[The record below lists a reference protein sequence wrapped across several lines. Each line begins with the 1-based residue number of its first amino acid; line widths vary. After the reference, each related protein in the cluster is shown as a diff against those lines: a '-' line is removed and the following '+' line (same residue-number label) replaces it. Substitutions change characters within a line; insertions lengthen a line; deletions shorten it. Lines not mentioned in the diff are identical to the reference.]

1 MNWEQPGDGPG
12 DESNSDSTS
21 ESGWDYDRL
30 VDIAQ
35 RHGTPVHVLDTAR
48 LDRATEHLYDV
59 FGGLGRPA
67 RAYYSVKTN
76 YLPYL
81 LRRLTGH
88 GMGADVVSGYEL
100 EAALA
105 AGFDPADIV
114 FNGPVKTDAELAA
127 AARHGVRVN
136 IDGEQEIAA
145 LESIAARA
153 GLTVEVGIRI
163 SPGVPVSTSSDPSYR
178 AQAERA
184 AARNRFGWPAGSPQL
199 AGLVEEIA
207 GSPHLSLTA
216 VHAHLS
222 SQIVHQDL
230 MLQALGR
237 VLEEAAV
244 LHRRFPLREVNIG
257 GGFGVPG
264 IRRPRTGPLTAL
276 WTGQGGAAPAQDD
289 EPVMEVA
296 RLLPELDKLMQSV
309 GLEGVTLACEPGRWL
324 VSDAMAMM
332 TQVMSRKELPEARW
346 LILDGGN
353 NVAPWAGS
361 GEIHRLTPV
370 GRKFSDRRITWSV
383 AGPLCYE
390 NDVHATA
397 MELPADLRPGDLLCL
412 HDTGAY
418 SLGRSNNFIR
428 TRAGIVAVDGDQEEL
443 VWRAE
448 TGADVFALA
457 DPAVP
462 GAQPGAS

>member
-1 MNWEQPGDGPG
+1 MSQDQP
-12 DESNSDSTS
+12 DSRS
-21 ESGWDYDRL
+21 EPGWDYERL
-30 VDIAQ
+30 VGIAQ
-35 RHGTPVHVLDTAR
+35 RRGTPVHVLDSAR
-48 LDRATEHLYDV
+48 LDRATEHLLDV
-59 FGGLGRPA
+59 LGGLGRPA
-67 RAYYSVKTN
+67 HAYYSVKTN

-81 LRRLTGH
+81 LRRLAGH

-105 AGFDPADIV
+105 AGFDPAATV
-114 FNGPVKTDAELAA
+114 FNGPVKTDAELATA
-127 AARHGVRVN
+127 VRHGVRVN

-145 LESIAARA
+145 LGSIAARA
-153 GLTVEVGIRI
+153 GQTIEVGIRI

-178 AQAERA
+178 TQAERA
-184 AARNRFGWPAGSPQL
+184 AAHNRFGWPAGSPQL
-199 AGLVEEIA
+199 ARLVEQIA
-207 GSPHLSLTA
+207 ESRHLSLTA

-230 MLQALGR
+230 MLQALDR
-237 VLEEAAV
+237 VLDEAAV
-244 LHRRFPLREVNIG
+244 LHRRFGLREVNIG

-276 WTGQGGAAPAQDD
+276 WTAQGGTAPAQDD
-289 EPVMEVA
+289 EPVLEVA
-296 RLLPELDKLMQSV
+296 RLLPELDKRMQRI
-309 GLEGVTLACEPGRWL
+309 GLEGVALACEPGRWL
-324 VSDAMAMM
+324 VSDAMAMV

-353 NVAPWAGS
+353 NVAPWVGS

-370 GRKFSDRRITWSV
+370 GRDFSARRSTWSV

-390 NDVHATA
+390 NDVHAAA
-397 MELPADLRPGDLLCL
+397 MELPDDLRPGDLLCL

-428 TRAGIVAVDGDQEEL
+428 TRAGVVAVDGDQEEL

-448 TGADVFALA
+448 TGADVFSLA
-457 DPAVP
+457 DPVPP
-462 GAQPGAS
+462 GATPGTL

>member
-1 MNWEQPGDGPG
+1 VNRDWPDNGSVP
-12 DESNSDSTS
+12 
-21 ESGWDYDRL
+21 GWDQERL

-35 RHGTPVHVLDTAR
+35 RHGSPVHVLDAGR
-48 LDRATEHLYDV
+48 LDRATEYLLEV
-59 FGGLGRPA
+59 LGGLGRTA

-76 YLPYL
+76 YLPFL
-81 LRRLTGH
+81 LRRLAGH

-105 AGFDPADIV
+105 AGFDPTAMV
-114 FNGPVKTDAELAA
+114 FNGPVKTDAELATA
-127 AARHGVRVN
+127 VRHGVRVN

-145 LESIAARA
+145 LEGIAARA
-153 GLTVEVGIRI
+153 GYPIEVGIRV
-163 SPGVPVSTSSDPSYR
+163 SPGVAVSTSSDPSYR
-178 AQAERA
+178 AQVDRA

-199 AGLVEEIA
+199 ARLVERVAEA
-207 GSPHLSLTA
+207 PHLSLTA

-230 MLQALGR
+230 MLQALER
-237 VLEEAAV
+237 VLDEAAA
-244 LHRRFPLREVNIG
+244 LHRRFGLREVNIG

-264 IRRPRTGPLTAL
+264 IRRPRSGPLSAVWSL
-276 WTGQGGAAPAQDD
+276 QGGTPAQDD
-289 EPVMEVA
+289 EPFLDVA
-296 RLLPELDKLMQSV
+296 RLLPELDKLMQNR
-309 GLEGVTLACEPGRWL
+309 GLEGVALACEPGRWL
-324 VSDAMAMM
+324 VSDAMSMV
-332 TQVMSRKELPEARW
+332 TRVMSRRELPEARW

-361 GEIHRLTPV
+361 GEVHRLTPI
-370 GRKFSDRRITWSV
+370 GREFSAQQGTWSV

-390 NDVHATA
+390 NDIHAA
-397 MELPADLRPGDLLCL
+397 SVELPEDIRPGDLLCL

-428 TRAGIVAVDGDQEEL
+428 TRAAVVAIDGDQEEL

-448 TGADVFALA
+448 TGADVFRLA
-457 DPAVP
+457 DPDVP
-462 GAQPGAS
+462 AAAPGTTR